1 MATYA
6 VPTRVGF
13 FSFGVLFG
21 KPSAI
26 PLKSPSQLLFHG
38 QMLHFGFRGV
48 HIVAPKSMTA

>member
-13 FSFGVLFG
+13 FSFGVLLG

-26 PLKSPSQLLFHG
+26 PFKSPSQLKFHG